1 MRLTPLSIR
10 KQQFKK
16 AMRGYDPV
24 EVDTFMEQV
33 AEDYEQ
39 LLLEN
44 EQLNKKMIAL
54 ETELR
59 HFKEVEK
66 TLKQTLYNVQETSQL
81 SKENSQKE
89 AELIKKEAE
98 LAASQMIDKARDDV
112 RKMKEELKS
121 LRQQKESFIA
131 RLRHLLSSQLEL
143 LEVLEID
150 DEEVAKLKDR
160 TKTLFAG
167 QRRKNVSQP
176 PNRPSPVAGQEAK
189 PSAAPEITTAKKRDR
204 FDDIFDQ
211 QININ
216 GNAGKE

>member
-1 MRLTPLSIR
+1 MRLTPLAIR

-16 AMRGYDPV
+16 AMRGYDSV
-24 EVDTFMEQV
+24 EVDTFLEQV
-33 AEDYEQ
+33 ADDYEQ
-39 LLLEN
+39 LLSEN
-44 EQLNKKMIAL
+44 EQLNKKMVAL

-66 TLKQTLYNVQETSQL
+66 TLKETLYNVQETSQL
-81 SKENSQKE
+81 SKENSLKE

-98 LAASQMIDKARDDV
+98 LAASQMIDKAREDV

-143 LEVLEID
+143 LEVLEVD

-160 TKTLFAG
+160 TKSMVTA
-167 QRRKNVSQP
+167 QRRKKTAQVPKEPNPAPQP
-176 PNRPSPVAGQEAK
+176 K
-189 PSAAPEITTAKKRDR
+189 PPAAHQPANDKPGKEL

-211 QININ
+211 QIDIE
-216 GNAGKE
+216 GEVE